1 MDLIEKIMLPPHIVA
16 GFLSIA
22 LFWLPA
28 FTRKGGISHIR
39 MGKLYIFFMWIV
51 VVTAALMCLENVWYG
66 FYAGGSFLGFLALI
80 TASPLWRGIAI
91 LRNKKA
97 ITPKYRR
104 INLTLELAI
113 FLFGAALLVAGILL
127 QSDSTAILMMVF
139 GGLGISNAGR
149 LWRMI
154 RRPSQQ
160 SDWLIQHMKDM
171 IASGIAAYTAFFAF
185 GGRTLLGEIFTD
197 NWMVIPWMA
206 PTVIGITSM
215 RLLEKA
221 YRRKRQSKET
231 LPVGQIAVTAA
242 AGKPETRRPKP
253 QTLPIP

>member
-39 MGKLYIFFMWIV
+39 MGKLYIFFMWVV
-51 VVTAALMCLENVWYG
+51 VVTAALMCLENLWYG

-91 LRNKKA
+91 LKNKKSLS
-97 ITPKYRR
+97 PRYRR
-104 INLTLELAI
+104 INLALESAI

-127 QSDSTAILMMVF
+127 QGESTAILMMVF

-149 LWRMI
+149 LWKMI
-154 RRPSQQ
+154 RKPVQQ

-215 RLLEKA
+215 RFLEKA
-221 YRRKRQSKET
+221 YRQKKQKKEAT
-231 LPVGQIAVTAA
+231 PANPVAATAVL
-242 AGKPETRRPKP
+242 EV
-253 QTLPIP
+253 